1 MAAVL
6 PWCENISVG
15 AQRPLPLPILS
26 ILTINNNK
34 KFEYFAFIIHMSDEF
49 VNYTEQAYLKLIL
62 RGGISL
68 AATKVR
74 WPHTLESTH
83 RP

>member
-1 MAAVL
+1 MTTFFTD
-6 PWCENISVG
+6 SFHF
-15 AQRPLPLPILS
+15 
-26 ILTINNNK
+26 NNK
-34 KFEYFAFIIHMSDEF
+34 QQQKIRIVGSSKYFAFIIHMSDEF
-49 VNYTEQAYLKLIL
+49 VNYTEQPYLKLIL

-68 AATKVR
+68 AAKVR